1 MNFKNLLFVLF
12 IAAVFIS
19 GCTQQQATGNENQ
32 ETGNADSQSGEPVQG
47 GTTTGNTDVTEKN
60 PLAKELPITERTF
73 LIGMAGFVPKNHP
86 KSTDAD
92 WLDLFDKLPENGE
105 LFGVYT
111 GWNDTLV
118 ENIPQQIHTAFGLAE
133 QKQITPLVAI
143 GFEPDSLSQE
153 EADNYIKNNGERF
166 KSTAVAIAEKFRP
179 KYLALGV
186 EINRYYEKSP
196 AGFADFVVLYKE
208 TFDAIKNASPGTK
221 VFTIFQIEYMKG
233 GGELSGAEHT
243 KHWEIIRE
251 FGDKLDFV
259 GFTVYPF
266 LDYAAPGEIPGDY
279 LAEIKQ
285 FTDKPVIITETGWP
299 SEEIAGIPA
308 TEESQK
314 DYLIRLLGLTQ
325 DLEPEA
331 IVWILPHDTSVTAG
345 NGLFNHLSLR
355 KNNGEEKQAFGY
367 WQALLEI
374 KKQ

>member
-12 IAAVFIS
+12 IAVVFIS
-19 GCTQQQATGNENQ
+19 GCTQQQAAGNENQ
-32 ETGNADSQSGEPVQG
+32 ETGKADSQPDKPVQG
-47 GTTTGNTDVTEKN
+47 GTTTGTTAAKEKK
-60 PLAKELPITERTF
+60 PLAKELPITERGF
-73 LIGMAGFVPKNHP
+73 LIGMAGFIPKNHP
-86 KSTDAD
+86 QSSEAD
-92 WLDLFDKLPENGE
+92 WKDLFDRLPESGE
-105 LFGVYT
+105 LFGVYS

-118 ENIPQQIHTAFGLAE
+118 ENIPQQVHTAFGLAE
-133 QKQITPLVAI
+133 QKKIIPIVAI

-153 EADNYIKNNGERF
+153 EADNYVKNNGEGF

-196 AGFADFVVLYKE
+196 AGFADFVALYRE

-221 VFTIFQIEYMKG
+221 VFTVFQVEYMKG
-233 GGELSGAEHT
+233 GGKLSDAEHT

-251 FGDKLDFV
+251 FEDKLDLV

-266 LDYAAPGEIPGDY
+266 LDYATPGEIPDGY

-314 DYLIRLLGLTQ
+314 EYLIRLLGLTQ
-325 DLEPEA
+325 ELELEA
-331 IVWILPHDTSVTAG
+331 IVWILPHDTSVAAG

-355 KNNGEEKQAFGY
+355 KNNGQEKQAFGY